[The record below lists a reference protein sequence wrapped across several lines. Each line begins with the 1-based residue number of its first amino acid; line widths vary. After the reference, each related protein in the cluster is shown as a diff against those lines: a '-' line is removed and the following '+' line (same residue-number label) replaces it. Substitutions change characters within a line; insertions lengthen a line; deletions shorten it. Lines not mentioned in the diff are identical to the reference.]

1 MLIKAS
7 QECFLKRVDSSK
19 FISYRQQK
27 PISNYINKLEVAEQ
41 NLLQLQTK
49 QKYMAKLLMEARGDV
64 CTLQRQCKNPVT
76 IYEVFQACHEMF
88 PDVTIVLSKIIVQLH
103 NCAPQVEQSQYDDFR

>member
-7 QECFLKRVDSSK
+7 QECFLKRVDYYK
-19 FISYRQQK
+19 FISYRKQK

-41 NLLQLQTK
+41 NLIQLQTK
-49 QKYMAKLLMEARGDV
+49 QKCMAKLLMEAKEDV
-64 CTLQRQCKNPVT
+64 CTLQRQCNNSVT

-88 PDVTIVLSKIIVQLH
+88 PDVAIVLSTIIGQLH
-103 NCAPQVEQSQYDDFR
+103 NCAPQVEQS